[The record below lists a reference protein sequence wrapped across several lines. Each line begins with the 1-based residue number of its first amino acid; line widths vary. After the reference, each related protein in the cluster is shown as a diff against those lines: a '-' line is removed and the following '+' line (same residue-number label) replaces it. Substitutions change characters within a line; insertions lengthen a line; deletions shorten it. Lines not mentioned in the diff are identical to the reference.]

1 MTRRSL
7 SAQELALLQEVLQ
20 TRASER
26 VEEVLDK
33 LRANTLAPAER
44 TWLCE
49 LIGAEFAATGLG
61 PDSEPTSRGERLE
74 GLLDTINRP
83 NITGR

>member
-1 MTRRSL
+1 MKGRAI
-7 SAQELALLQEVLQ
+7 SAQDVALLQEVLQ
-20 TRASER
+20 ARASER
-26 VEEVLDK
+26 VDEVIDK
-33 LRANTLAPAER
+33 LRGNTLAPAER

-61 PDSEPTSRGERLE
+61 PDSEPTARGERLE
-74 GLLDTINRP
+74 HLLDTINRP